1 MRRFALAAVV
11 AAVLASL
18 ALPAASQANVDVQQT
33 DEAGNT
39 TQLASFKS
47 AKCRRGNKRALLKF
61 TAKGKNNGW
70 TLTVDIFRGGNL
82 RDNLLTYGGDGDAQF
97 TVSGPGGSFSNLN
110 RPPNAPPGGGAIVF
124 GRGGKRMGLG
134 FSRRS
139 TRASPARSPWPAAS
153 TASTPRRSG
162 AAGADHA
169 SRSHPPAPSAGGCQ
183 TSSGGRRCCDLL

>member
-1 MRRFALAAVV
+1 MNRFAPLVALAATGI
-11 AAVLASL
+11 ALLAPS
-18 ALPAASQANVDVQQT
+18 ASQANVDVQQT

-47 AKCRRGNKRALLKF
+47 AKCRRGTKRALLKF
-61 TAKGKNNGW
+61 TAKGKSNGW

-82 RDNLLTYGGDGDAQF
+82 RDNLLTYGGDVDAQF

-134 FSRRS
+134 FS
-139 TRASPARSPWPAAS
+139 PAFNQSITGS
-153 TASTPRRSG
+153 VSV
-162 AAGADHA
+162 
-169 SRSHPPAPSAGGCQ
+169 AGGLNCQ
-183 TSSGGRRCCDLL
+183 YPKKKKRRRR